1 VDVSAGYT
9 VLAIMGPNSRRLL
22 SVVSDADFSNEAFPF
37 GASQVIDLAHARVRA
52 SRITYVGELGWEL
65 YIPADCAQC
74 VYDEIVAV
82 GRDQGLV
89 HAGYHALNSLRMEK
103 AYRHWGHDVGDEDT
117 PLQAGLAFAVD
128 WDKPEGFIGREA
140 LLAQRQSGVRR
151 RLVNLRLETDGPLLY
166 HNEPIWRNGQLVGR
180 VTSGMFGHTVGR
192 PLGMGYVENDEVVTS
207 EWIAAGRYEL
217 EIATE
222 RIPASASLRAFYD
235 PSGLRIKA

>member
-1 VDVSAGYT
+1 
-9 VLAIMGPNSRRLL
+9 
-22 SVVSDADFSNEAFPF
+22 
-37 GASQVIDLAHARVRA
+37 
-52 SRITYVGELGWEL
+52 
-65 YIPADCAQC
+65 
-74 VYDEIVAV
+74 
-82 GRDQGLV
+82 
-89 HAGYHALNSLRMEK
+89 
-103 AYRHWGHDVGDEDT
+103 
-117 PLQAGLAFAVD
+117 LQAGVAFAVD

-151 RLVNLRLETDGPLLY
+151 RLVNFRLEKDGPLLY

-180 VTSGMFGHTVGR
+180 VSSGMFGHTVGR
-192 PLGMGYVENDEVVTS
+192 PLGMGYVESDEVVTP